1 MKRFRFIATLRIAS
15 FVLAGPLAFGGAKT
29 QAQNPSAPSWNPADP
44 LPKFITHFV
53 IDPQFL
59 VAISKYRSGAGHGY
73 SDQYEWPD
81 CSLKNY
87 YQPLPQYLF
96 GQNGQNMLPE
106 YAPTNGTVSS
116 ITPDGPLSTGEPR
129 GNQIAI
135 VPDGY
140 PQFTIVLFHVDSLP
154 VLTAGMHVNS
164 GDLVGYAD
172 LREAVA
178 VDVAVSA
185 NWNATPMFVSPGVL
199 PSPGQVL
206 KAPGWRLLS
215 PFDVMSDDAFAL
227 YAPYGLTDRSMIVV
241 PLAYRNLHPGQFADW
256 DPANL
261 DPIEFV
267 IFPVAPVVYAS
278 PQSAEVGEG
287 GSTLLWVSPNSTGIL
302 PTIQWYKNG
311 VAIPGATGINFVI
324 NATRLS
330 DAGYYWAALTSPGG
344 TVNSSSAI
352 LSVVPADDSSVLAL
366 PPSRLVNLSARADI
380 PAGGQLT
387 AGFEM
392 TGPGG
397 KSLLLR
403 AVGPTLSQFGV
414 ASALPDPNLS
424 VVPTGNSVALLR
436 NAKWIETGAFDAAT
450 TAVGAFPLVPGSADA
465 AALTTLPVGGYTLG
479 VTPARVTDSGTALA
493 EIYDTDSASV
503 PATLTNLSALGY
515 GGAGTDAMTAGF
527 VISGQRVKHLLIRAV
542 GPGLAQFGVVS
553 PMADPQLALAPQGSS
568 YPPVTNDNWSD
579 NGQQAILQAVFSEAG
594 AFSLAVGSGDAA
606 IYVALSPGAYTVSV
620 TPASGSGGAV
630 LIEIYDLD
638 SQAPGA

>member
-1 MKRFRFIATLRIAS
+1 MKQSRFVVPGRVAI
-15 FVLAGPLAFGGAKT
+15 LAAAAALAFGALNA
-29 QAQNPSAPSWNPADP
+29 QAQNSNAPSWNPADP

-73 SDQYEWPD
+73 ADQYEWPD

-96 GQNGQNMLPE
+96 GQNGQNTLPE
-106 YAPTNGTVSS
+106 YAPANGTVSS
-116 ITPDGPLSTGEPR
+116 VTPDGPLSTGEPR

-154 VLTAGMHVNS
+154 ALAGGMHVNA

-215 PFDVMSDDAFAL
+215 PFDVMSDEAFAL
-227 YAPYGLTDRSMIVV
+227 YAPYGLTDRSTIVV

-267 IFPVAPVVYAS
+267 IFPVAPSIFTS
-278 PQSAEVGEG
+278 PQSIDQTAGDPAI
-287 GSTLLWVSPNSTGIL
+287 LWVSANATGTL

-311 VAIPGATGINFVI
+311 VAIPGATGLNFQLTAAQV
-324 NATRLS
+324 S
-330 DAGYYWAALTSPGG
+330 DSGYYWAALTSPGG
-344 TVNSSSAI
+344 TTNSSGAI
-352 LSVVPADDSSVLAL
+352 LTIEPAGFSNFATS
-366 PPSRLVNLSARADI
+366 PQSRLVNLSARATI
-380 PAGGQLT
+380 HVGGQLT
-387 AGFEM
+387 AGFETSGM
-392 TGPGG
+392 GG

-424 VVPTGNSVALLR
+424 LVPAGNSAALLS
-436 NAKWIETGAFDAAT
+436 NAKWVETGALDAAT
-450 TAVGAFPLVPGSADA
+450 AAVGAFPLVASSADA

-479 VTPARVTDSGTALA
+479 VSPGRAADSGTALA
-493 EIYDTDSASV
+493 EIYDADSATT

-515 GGAGTDAMTAGF
+515 SGPGSDTMTAGF
-527 VISGQRVKHLLIRAV
+527 VISGQRIKHVLIRAV
-542 GPGLAQFGVVS
+542 GPGLAQFKVAS
-553 PMADPQLALAPQGSS
+553 PMADPQLALVPQGNI
-568 YPPVTNDNWSD
+568 YPPVTNNNWGD

-594 AFSLAVGSGDAA
+594 AFPLTAGSGDAA
-606 IYVALSPGAYTVSV
+606 IYVGLPPGAYTVSV
-620 TPASGSGGAV
+620 TPATGSGGTV

-638 SQAPGA
+638 SQIPGA